1 MSLSLSNE
9 YIYNLLPKDTSL
21 KLPKITYRSTRR
33 KDIEN
38 EYREKLEK
46 PFHQHKTFGLAK
58 EDIPSPQDYLKK
70 FSKRLK
76 NIPKD
81 DKKFNWPEESRR
93 PRPPR
98 YDEVK
103 SLEPFDTKN
112 VTNYINKNAVDVLL
126 KKKTQPKRITV
137 DQRNGHKIDLDP
149 PKSHPGV
156 EKRFVLKDEYG
167 KLPQY
172 LTGHREFKERAKE
185 TLELYK
191 REKKMQNSPFRLTDE
206 DKEEMIKGLKENWDR
221 VFGEYVKLP
230 VMIDTIKC
238 KRQKSQLEKEMDQ
251 LQYYIKLLQS
261 SAHVFITED

>member
-1 MSLSLSNE
+1 M
-9 YIYNLLPKDTSL
+9 PKDTSL
-21 KLPKITYRSTRR
+21 KLPKITYRSTCREG
-33 KDIEN
+33 IEK
-38 EYREKLEK
+38 EFRDKLTK

-58 EDIPSPQDYLKK
+58 EDIPAPEDYLKK
-70 FSKRLK
+70 LSKRPK

-81 DKKFNWPEESRR
+81 TKKFNWPEEVRR

-103 SLEPFDTKN
+103 KIEPLETKN
-112 VTNYINKNAVDVLL
+112 LTNYINKNAVDVLL

-149 PKSHPGV
+149 PKTHPGV
-156 EKRFVLKDEYG
+156 EKRFVLKDEFG
-167 KLPQY
+167 KLPAY
-172 LTGHREFKERAKE
+172 LIGHREFKEKAKD

-191 REKKMQNSPFRLTDE
+191 IEKAMQNSPFRLSDE

-230 VMIDTIKC
+230 VMIDTVKC
-238 KRQKSQLEKEMDQ
+238 TRQKAQLEQEMDQ

-261 SAHVFITED
+261 SVHVFITED